1 MGSMVK
7 KFVMAV
13 AVAAVPAMV
22 VSAVPAHANGLTL
35 TAAPQITDQGVWI
48 GWVGG
53 SGASW
58 CTVTTDWLTSKAFQD
73 DQCKGGV
80 LMAAPRCGGRR
91 TTRSAARTA
100 TRGSS
105 AASGTDPPDGQS
117 RSNAAASSASAS
129 R

>member
-13 AVAAVPAMV
+13 AAAAVPAMV

-73 DQCKGGV
+73 DQGKGGV
-80 LMAAPRCGGRR
+80 LMGSTPLWRASNYQVSCENGDEGFIGGVWY
-91 TTRSAARTA
+91 
-100 TRGSS
+100 
-105 AASGTDPPDGQS
+105 
-117 RSNAAASSASAS
+117 
-129 R
+129 